1 MFGKESLRLRRESLC
16 LSTGAR
22 RQRRCARTRTRTLT
36 VEVRGS
42 GKQDRGERESSRS
55 GSGAAKKVNI
65 AKTKLYSVAK
75 EDSDLDHEKDSWG
88 DSFDDDTLLH
98 NQQVLEKSQSM
109 AQSATPLG
117 SYEADLEDVLQCN
130 NLWDVL
136 KPIPSPFQT
145 DCHMNKGFVSNKDRV
160 AISSLFHG
168 SRDSIGA
175 NCGGASI
182 YDAQEEVCIPISA
195 WAYRS
200 GGRKDIYFNPKTV
213 RAAIVTCGG
222 LCPGLNDVVRG
233 IVQTLYQYG
242 VKEGNV
248 LGVRYGFKGFYSY
261 EHQPVVLTNREVD
274 GIQRKGGTLLGTSRG
289 GADMDKIADSIEERG
304 VNMVFVIGGNGGNAG
319 AGALQRKC
327 AERNY
332 PCAVIGVPKSIDNDI
347 LVIDKTFGFDTACQ
361 EGVKAINAAYVEAS
375 SAFRGVGLVK
385 LMGRQSGFI
394 ALQSSLASGEVDV
407 CLIPETKFE
416 LHGPGG
422 LLSHIERTLEMKGH
436 CVVVVAEGAY
446 QEEMSCMEGNKDA
459 SGNPILE
466 DVGRYLKDEIKQY
479 FSGECSKKK
488 VDLKYIDPTYM
499 IRAVETNTSD
509 KIYCYVL
516 AQGAVHAAFAG
527 FTGVTVGMVN
537 THTAYF
543 PIELIVS
550 SARKVDVYGKQWQRL
565 LSATMQPDLLNDQN
579 LPQ

>member
-1 MFGKESLRLRRESLC
+1 MLASPRNLKVTSGRTSVARS
-16 LSTGAR
+16 SHAGAR
-22 RQRRCARTRTRTLT
+22 RQKRRA
-36 VEVRGS
+36 E
-42 GKQDRGERESSRS
+42 ERVLSR
-55 GSGAAKKVNI
+55 
-65 AKTKLYSVAK
+65 LFSVAK
-75 EDSDLDHEKDSWG
+75 DGGEERVAENMTS
-88 DSFDDDTLLH
+88 SFDDTDL
-98 NQQVLEKSQSM
+98 NQLVMQKANTM

-117 SYEADLEDVLQCN
+117 SYEADLEDVMQCN
-130 NLWDVL
+130 NLWNVL
-136 KPIPSPFQT
+136 DPIESPFAQAGV
-145 DCHMNKGFVSNKDRV
+145 NQPAGFVSNRDRV

-175 NCGGASI
+175 TCGGASI
-182 YDAQEEVCIPISA
+182 YDAQEDLCIPISA

-200 GGRKDIYFNPKTV
+200 GARKDIFFNPKTV

-233 IVQTLYQYG
+233 VVQTLYQYG

-261 EHQPVVLTNREVD
+261 ESQPISLTMREVD
-274 GIQRKGGTLLGTSRG
+274 GIQRRGGTLLGTSRG
-289 GADMDKIADSIEERG
+289 GADMDKICDSIQERG

-319 AGALQRKC
+319 AAALQRKC
-327 AERNY
+327 AEREY
-332 PCAVIGVPKSIDNDI
+332 PCSVIGVPKSIDNDI

-361 EGVKAINAAYVEAS
+361 EAVKAINAAYVEAS
-375 SAFRGVGLVK
+375 SALRGVGLVK

-407 CLIPETKFE
+407 CLIPELDFD
-416 LHGPGG
+416 LHGKGG
-422 LLSHIERTLEMKGH
+422 LLSHIERTVAHKGY
-436 CVVVVAEGAY
+436 CVVVVAEGAL
-446 QEEMSCMEGNKDA
+446 QDKCPQRAEKDA

-466 DVGRYLKDEIKQY
+466 DVGRYLRNEILEY
-479 FSGECSKKK
+479 FSEDTRKKI
-488 VDLKYIDPTYM
+488 DLKYIDPTYM
-499 IRAVETNTSD
+499 IRATETNTSD

-543 PIELIVS
+543 PIDLIVS
-550 SARKVDVYGKQWQRL
+550 TTRQVDTHGKTWQRL
-565 LSATMQPDLLNDQN
+565 ISATNQPDLHNEK
-579 LPQ
+579 